1 MQLLQTTFAQC
12 VSSIFDYLKT
22 GGGGGGGTGGDVEMT
37 EKQKQGMQQIERN
50 NEEIDELADVL
61 SDGISGL
68 KDLATAM
75 GEELDMQAEML
86 EDGK

>member
-1 MQLLQTTFAQC
+1 MR
-12 VSSIFDYLKT
+12 SSIFDYLKT

-61 SDGISGL
+61 SDGTFKIENCKCSNCVIFN
-68 KDLATAM
+68 
-75 GEELDMQAEML
+75 
-86 EDGK
+86 

>member
-1 MQLLQTTFAQC
+1 MR
-12 VSSIFDYLKT
+12 SSIFDYLKT
-22 GGGGGGGTGGDVEMT
+22 GGGGGGTGGDVEMT